1 MIQDL
6 FESKFEF
13 EPPSTAQLKT
23 TIDGANVKMGCSAA
37 TIICVGAGATQYV
50 PSLPSNPLSLLPRA
64 EQSRVDS
71 SSVALVDIEGLDGWG
86 QGGRCERSALYD
98 CAQGVSIE
106 R

>member
-1 MIQDL
+1 
-6 FESKFEF
+6 
-13 EPPSTAQLKT
+13 
-23 TIDGANVKMGCSAA
+23 MGCSAA

-50 PSLPSNPLSLLPRA
+50 PSLPSNLLSLLPRA
-64 EQSRVDS
+64 E
-71 SSVALVDIEGLDGWG
+71 LVDIEGLDGWG

>member
-1 MIQDL
+1 MVH
-6 FESKFEF
+6 
-13 EPPSTAQLKT
+13 
-23 TIDGANVKMGCSAA
+23 NVKMGCSAA

-50 PSLPSNPLSLLPRA
+50 PSLPSNPLSLLPRV
-64 EQSRVDS
+64 EQSMYIDN
-71 SSVALVDIEGLDGWG
+71 SSVPLVDIEGLDGWG

>member
-1 MIQDL
+1 MVH
-6 FESKFEF
+6 
-13 EPPSTAQLKT
+13 
-23 TIDGANVKMGCSAA
+23 NVKMGCSAVA
-37 TIICVGAGATQYV
+37 IICVGAGATQYV
-50 PSLPSNPLSLLPRA
+50 PSLPSNLLSLLPRA
-64 EQSRVDS
+64 EYVDS

>member
-1 MIQDL
+1 MVHN
-6 FESKFEF
+6 
-13 EPPSTAQLKT
+13 A
-23 TIDGANVKMGCSAA
+23 KMGCSAA

-50 PSLPSNPLSLLPRA
+50 PSLSSNPLSLLSRA
-64 EQSRVDS
+64 EYVDS

>member
-1 MIQDL
+1 M
-6 FESKFEF
+6 EH
-13 EPPSTAQLKT
+13 
-23 TIDGANVKMGCSAA
+23 NVKMGCSAA

-50 PSLPSNPLSLLPRA
+50 PSPPLKSIVTTS
-64 EQSRVDS
+64 QSRVDS